1 MPPAAHSPRHPAIS
15 SAAAPRR
22 PAPSPLPAG
31 PRRERLAVLVAE
43 AGFARVAEIAPRL
56 GVSEVTVRSD
66 LGVLEAEG
74 LLRRVHGGAMAIAGP
89 ERRLEDSAARD
100 AAVKR
105 AIGVAVA
112 ELVVPG
118 TSLFLDVGSTALAVA
133 DALVARAELRELTVV
148 TNGLSIALA
157 LERAVPRFTVIVTG
171 GTLRPLQHSLVD
183 PVAISSLAGL
193 RADLAIVGGNGV
205 DADGRVSNVNLP
217 EAEVKRAMLA
227 ASRRHLLAMDASKLG
242 RTELGRIGELAD
254 FEDLVTGGPMPVAAT
269 AVLAAAAAAGCRV
282 IRAL

>member
-1 MPPAAHSPRHPAIS
+1 M
-15 SAAAPRR
+15 
-22 PAPSPLPAG
+22 
-31 PRRERLAVLVAE
+31 LVAE
-43 AGFARVAEIAPRL
+43 AGFARVAELAASL

-66 LGVLEAEG
+66 LAALDADGI
-74 LLRRVHGGAMAIAGP
+74 LRRVHGGAMALTGP

-105 AIGVAVA
+105 AIGAAVA
-112 ELVVPG
+112 ELVRPG

-133 DALVARAELRELTVV
+133 DALVARAELRELTVI

-157 LERAVPRFTVIVTG
+157 LESAVPRFTVIVTG

-183 PVAISSLAGL
+183 PIAISSIAGL
-193 RADLAIVGGNGV
+193 RADLAVIGGNGV

-227 ASRRHLLAMDASKLG
+227 ASRQHLLAMDASKLG

-254 FEDLVTGGPMPVAAT
+254 FDALVTGGPMPVAA
-269 AVLAAAAAAGCRV
+269 APVLAAAEAAGCSI
-282 IRAL
+282 IRAA